1 MMKSQSYYEENSLD
15 ASRLTVTEKDG
26 AKVLRLT
33 DEEWEL
39 IQEVELNVY
48 ADDGEGFIN
57 LGLDNTYCF
66 DDDLDLVM
74 DYDKTWIAIN
84 GQVVS
89 YTMQSHDMDGD
100 TYVITGSVPA
110 LLNGE
115 RVELILVFSDEDE
128 YGTVAGARVVYDE
141 EETDTVMKGLIEI
154 QDGDVIDFLCD
165 YYSYDGEYL
174 DTYMLGNQMTVDGE
188 LFISNV
194 DIGEVS
200 PLVTYRLTDIYGN
213 HFWTEAIRY

>member
-1 MMKSQSYYEENSLD
+1 
-15 ASRLTVTEKDG
+15 
-26 AKVLRLT
+26 
-33 DEEWEL
+33 
-39 IQEVELNVY
+39 
-48 ADDGEGFIN
+48 
-57 LGLDNTYCF
+57 
-66 DDDLDLVM
+66 
-74 DYDKTWIAIN
+74 
-84 GQVVS
+84 
-89 YTMQSHDMDGD
+89 
-100 TYVITGSVPA
+100 
-110 LLNGE
+110 
-115 RVELILVFSDEDE
+115 
-128 YGTVAGARVVYDE
+128 
-141 EETDTVMKGLIEI
+141 MKGLIEI